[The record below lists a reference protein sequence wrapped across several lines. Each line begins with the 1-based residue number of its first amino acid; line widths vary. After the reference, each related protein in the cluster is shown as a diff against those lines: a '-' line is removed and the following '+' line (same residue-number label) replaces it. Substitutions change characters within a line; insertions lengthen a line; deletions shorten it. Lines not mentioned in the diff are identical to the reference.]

1 MVATG
6 RCGDGRRGRSGRF
19 RASSH
24 VTASASATR
33 TVARARSGGH
43 WDLYRVPAD
52 PLRAATPRPHDLEPT
67 AVTTRPEHVRG
78 ADRGGHRRRPAP
90 GRRVAR
96 AAQVGSVVLLGGLT
110 LALAAHGGGASSPVA
125 GPVDDRVPTA
135 ASADQPTSGAG
146 GRASAGTQLQP
157 GPVDP
162 LRDPLATTT
171 PAPGVVVPTA
181 PPTLTPPAPAPTP
194 VGLDLAQH
202 STSDPASSWVVVN
215 KALPLV
221 PADWAPTDLVVV
233 AGYEVRPALQEPLTA
248 MLAAAAADGVA
259 LELRSGFRSAAYQ
272 EGVHAGWAARV
283 GQARADEVSARAGH
297 SEHQTGLAV
306 DVGSGSRPEC
316 DFEACFD
323 ETAEGRW
330 VAARATEFGFVVRY
344 TAENQAVTGYAPEGW
359 HLRWT
364 GTELLTELDRQGLT
378 TLEEL
383 FGLPGG
389 PDYR

>member
-1 MVATG
+1 M
-6 RCGDGRRGRSGRF
+6 
-19 RASSH
+19 
-24 VTASASATR
+24 
-33 TVARARSGGH
+33 
-43 WDLYRVPAD
+43 
-52 PLRAATPRPHDLEPT
+52 
-67 AVTTRPEHVRG
+67 TTRPQHVRG
-78 ADRGGHRRRPAP
+78 AAAGAHRRRH
-90 GRRVAR
+90 RRDRPVTR
-96 AAQVGSVVLLGGLT
+96 AAQVGSAVLLGALT
-110 LALAAHGGGASSPVA
+110 LALAAQGGGVVDPVADPTAGTRSSSPA
-125 GPVDDRVPTA
+125 GAATPGPGARVPVG
-135 ASADQPTSGAG
+135 PL
-146 GRASAGTQLQP
+146 LQP
-157 GPVDP
+157 GQVDP
-162 LRDPLATTT
+162 LADRLA
-171 PAPGVVVPTA
+171 PADRAPAVPVPTA
-181 PPTLTPPAPAPTP
+181 PATLTPPAPAATP
-194 VGLDLAQH
+194 AGLDLAQH
-202 STSDPASSWVVVN
+202 STSDPASPWVVVN

-221 PADWAPTDLVVV
+221 PGDWAPTDLVVV

-283 GQARADEVSARAGH
+283 GQPRADEVSARAGH

-316 DFEACFD
+316 DFEACFA

-330 VAARATEFGFVVRY
+330 VAQRAAEFGFVVRY
-344 TAENQAVTGYAPEGW
+344 TADNQAVTGYAPEGW

-364 GTELLTELDRQGLT
+364 GPELLTEMDRRGVT